1 MGWKRFD
8 NVHVDAEK
16 QLKVMGLVERKME
29 ILVRNTKVLRFKEKK
44 RLCII
49 ISKELFRFLF
59 YFHNLSI
66 SSLLILSR
74 AF

>member
-16 QLKVMGLVERKME
+16 QLKVMVERKME

-66 SSLLILSR
+66 SSLLILSL